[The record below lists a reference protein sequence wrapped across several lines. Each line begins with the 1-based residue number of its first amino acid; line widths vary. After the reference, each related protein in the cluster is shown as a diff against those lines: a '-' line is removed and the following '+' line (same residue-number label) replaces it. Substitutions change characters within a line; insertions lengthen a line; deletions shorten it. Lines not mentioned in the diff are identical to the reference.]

1 MYFKL
6 IIYIF
11 FSSLLVFPLFSITE
25 EFKADTKGIDNS
37 PLLRYKR
44 GSNYSKLREYV
55 EEADEESTNFKE
67 KGEKSSGKGSDK
79 SPEKEEAKEKN
90 KNLARILSEKYM
102 VDLIVYSI
110 KGGHKIYSE
119 NLQIINIPVTRGL
132 FEQTTLRKKGYV
144 EAYIEF
150 HNSEAFRFLGIYTEI
165 LTNEEIKIGGIHVS
179 ILEWLKKQKYS
190 FGIAEFESMG
200 GPFAVFE
207 ALEIKNTFNVFSNVF
222 YPTNLQ
228 FLDFGGKPLDV
239 TKYRVPGETAE
250 PGDWKE
256 GSTVFQE
263 NSDLWKFNIQ
273 NNKKFNYC
281 KKVFLN
287 DISEFYY
294 NFLHNSQVKLYGE
307 RPSLLEVL
315 YRKVKLHF
323 VNQHPFGIFKTFPE
337 HEKIVY
343 IGGIHVEKEN
353 SILLEKI
360 KKENDKRAMYAGV
373 PLICIPNS
381 NDQFYNSSIIE
392 HLGIGIYVKMLEIEE
407 GRDDNDKNS
416 KFEYDFKEAFNEFF
430 SHDKYSKAA
439 NNLREKIISNY
450 YNGHKA
456 KDVFLE
462 KISKIIG
469 D

>member
-11 FSSLLVFPLFSITE
+11 FSSLLGFPLFSITE
-25 EFKADTKGIDNS
+25 EFKADTKGIDNF
-37 PLLRYKR
+37 LRHKR
-44 GSNYSKLREYV
+44 GSNYSTLREYV
-55 EEADEESTNFKE
+55 EEADEESTHLKE
-67 KGEKSSGKGSDK
+67 KGEKSSGKGSAK

-90 KNLARILSEKYM
+90 VKNSKK
-102 VDLIVYSI
+102 DLLVYSI
-110 KGGHKIYSE
+110 NGGHKIYSE

-132 FEQTTLRKKGYV
+132 FEQTTLREEGYV

-165 LTNEEIKIGGIHVS
+165 LMNEEIKIGGIHVS

-239 TKYRVPGETAE
+239 TNLLQFSLGETAE

-273 NNKKFNYC
+273 NIKKFNYC

-287 DISEFYY
+287 DNSEFYY
-294 NFLHNSQVKLYGE
+294 NFLHNSQAKLYGK

-323 VNQHPFGIFKTFPE
+323 VNQHSFGIFKTFPE

-343 IGGIHVEKEN
+343 IGGIHIEEKN
-353 SILLEKI
+353 ILTEKFE
-360 KKENDKRAMYAGV
+360 KENDKRVINLVLLDFMR
-373 PLICIPNS
+373 PFE
-381 NDQFYNSSIIE
+381 FYEDYVARPMEPYPCSS
-392 HLGIGIYVKMLEIEE
+392 LSRATPVAYP
-407 GRDDNDKNS
+407 R
-416 KFEYDFKEAFNEFF
+416 
-430 SHDKYSKAA
+430 
-439 NNLREKIISNY
+439 R
-450 YNGHKA
+450 
-456 KDVFLE
+456 
-462 KISKIIG
+462 
-469 D
+469 

>member
-1 MYFKL
+1 M
-6 IIYIF
+6 
-11 FSSLLVFPLFSITE
+11 SSNQQT
-25 EFKADTKGIDNS
+25 
-37 PLLRYKR
+37 LLRHKR
-44 GSNYSKLREYV
+44 GSNYSKLREYG
-55 EEADEESTNFKE
+55 EEIDEKSTHLKE
-67 KGEKSSGKGSDK
+67 KGEKNSGKGSDK

-90 KNLARILSEKYM
+90 VKNSKKVLYICEDGLISPFYFHKNLAKILSEKY
-102 VDLIVYSI
+102 VVYLQDLLVYSI
-110 KGGHKIYSE
+110 NGGHKIYSENLQIINIPYLQDLLVYSKEGGHKIYSE

-132 FEQTTLRKKGYV
+132 FVQTTLRKKGYYA
-144 EAYIEF
+144 AYIEF

-165 LTNEEIKIGGIHVS
+165 LMNEEIKIGGIHVS

-273 NNKKFNYC
+273 NIKKFNYC

-287 DISEFYY
+287 DNSEFYY
-294 NFLHNSQVKLYGE
+294 NFLYNSQVKLYGKP
-307 RPSLLEVL
+307 PSLLEVL
-315 YRKVKLHF
+315 YRKIKIHF

-337 HEKIVY
+337 HEKI
-343 IGGIHVEKEN
+343 
-353 SILLEKI
+353 
-360 KKENDKRAMYAGV
+360 
-373 PLICIPNS
+373 
-381 NDQFYNSSIIE
+381 
-392 HLGIGIYVKMLEIEE
+392 
-407 GRDDNDKNS
+407 
-416 KFEYDFKEAFNEFF
+416 
-430 SHDKYSKAA
+430 
-439 NNLREKIISNY
+439 
-450 YNGHKA
+450 
-456 KDVFLE
+456 
-462 KISKIIG
+462 
-469 D
+469 